1 MLSYNE
7 KTQGWLRHGCIAL
20 LVAAGA
26 LGLTASI
33 ADAALVKKVTSRTA
47 TPRWSAPYNLYV
59 VGTAYRGNTFWAQG
73 PAVKGW
79 RWGYLG
85 GDVNYCVWVWGG
97 SVSKGG
103 TSTANRCGTPRDEP
117 PGSVLGFSN
126 GQIGR
131 NSKNNDGKKTH
142 LTPRA
147 RGCGSS
153 IQAWGNVKPWQDLTS
168 PRKVVLRTSRARTVM
183 WRYVTRDGR
192 YVLVRDPK
200 LGTTGGYPPN
210 WYFVERQCV
219 KLS

>member
-1 MLSYNE
+1 MSFVEAN
-7 KTQGWLRHGCIAL
+7 KRRVVHGFLGL
-20 LVAAGA
+20 LLATGA
-26 LGLTASI
+26 LVLSTRA
-33 ADAALVKKVTSRTA
+33 ADAALVKKITSRTA

-85 GDVNYCVWVWGG
+85 GHVNYCVWIWGR

-103 TSTANRCGTPRDEP
+103 TSTANRCGAPRDEP

-126 GQIGR
+126 GQIGSNR
-131 NSKNNDGKKTH
+131 NNNDGKKTR

-147 RGCGSS
+147 PGCGGS
-153 IQAWGNVKPWQDLTS
+153 IQAWGNVKPWQDVAS

-183 WRYVTRDGR
+183 WRYVTRDGQ
-192 YVLVRDPK
+192 YVLVRDPE

-210 WYFVERQCV
+210 WYFVKRQCV